1 MSKYQEVMD
10 HIKVDDEMKKR
21 ILQNVEKKL
30 EEAPKEVDTPKAKVV
45 PFKRYAA
52 IAATFAVLLLG
63 SYAVSQVTGGITN
76 TSSSTSV
83 YEPAMDA
90 ASEAPAMMEEAASN
104 SEAPAMEAAEPAV
117 EAPAMEEAAEAPAME
132 EAAEAPAMEEA
143 VEAPAMEEAAE
154 TAAEPAYNSKNEAP
168 VIADNSAQV
177 NAPEQAEALEPAA
190 APVADKAKEPLE
202 SSKAPVGAV
211 VVTVLIAAFVLA
223 AIIIFVRKRK
233 R

>member
-90 ASEAPAMMEEAASN
+90 ASEAPAMMEEAASD
-104 SEAPAMEAAEPAV
+104 SEAPAMEAAEP
-117 EAPAMEEAAEAPAME
+117 
-132 EAAEAPAMEEA
+132 A

-177 NAPEQAEALEPAA
+177 NAPEHAEALEPAA
-190 APVADKAKEPLE
+190 APVADIAKEPLE

-211 VVTVLIAAFVLA
+211 VVTVLIAAFVLT

>member
-21 ILQNVEKKL
+21 ILQNVEKQL

-45 PFKRYAA
+45 PFRRYAA

-76 TSSSTSV
+76 TSSSTSLH
-83 YEPAMDA
+83 EPAMDA
-90 ASEAPAMMEEAASN
+90 ASEAPAMMEEAASD
-104 SEAPAMEAAEPAV
+104 SEAPV
-117 EAPAMEEAAEAPAME
+117 MEEAAEAPAME
-132 EAAEAPAMEEA
+132 AET
-143 VEAPAMEEAAE
+143 E
-154 TAAEPAYNSKNEAP
+154 TAAEPTYSNKDEAP
-168 VIADNSAQV
+168 VKAENSAQV
-177 NAPEQAEALEPAA
+177 NAPEQTEAPKPAA
-190 APVADKAKEPLE
+190 APVADIAKEPLE
-202 SSKAPVGAV
+202 SSKTPVGAV
-211 VVTVLIAAFVLA
+211 VVTVLIAAFVLT